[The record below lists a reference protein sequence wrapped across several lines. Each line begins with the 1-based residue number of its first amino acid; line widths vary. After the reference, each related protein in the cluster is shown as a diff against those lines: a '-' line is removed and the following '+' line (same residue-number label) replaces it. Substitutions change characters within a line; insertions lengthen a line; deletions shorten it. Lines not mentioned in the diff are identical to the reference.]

1 MCGIAGI
8 FGPNSRNSIDAVTDC
23 LAHRGPDGRGIWTSE
38 SGLVSLGHRRLSIID
53 TSNGGHQPMVSQDG
67 KFVIVFNGEIYNFQ
81 TLRAKLSDVSFRSTS
96 DTEVLVEMV
105 ARFGFRETLDQL
117 NGMFAIAIYDIERKK
132 MHFARD
138 RMGEK
143 PLYYSVIDGS
153 FVFGSELKA
162 IAAHPRFS
170 GIINRN
176 SLALYTRYNC
186 VPAPHSIYEGVSKL
200 PAAHFMSVTISSSG
214 KPVPSA
220 PTAYWDAKEIAE
232 NGLNN
237 PLDLTD
243 GEAVDALES
252 RIQSTVASRMISDVP
267 LGAFLSGGYDSTL
280 VVAMMQQQSKSP
292 IKTFSIG
299 MDVSGYNE
307 AEHAK
312 AVASHLG
319 TEHTELYISPDD
331 ALAVIPKLSSIY
343 CEPFADSSQI
353 PTYLVSKMA
362 REHVTVA
369 LSGDGGD
376 EFFAGYNRH
385 FWGKRVW
392 EKLAM
397 VPRPLRIG
405 LAKMATMLSADR
417 WNKLLAILG
426 KGTSLPGNKL
436 HKLAGVAHSKSALS
450 MYHKL
455 TSNCQ
460 QPERLV
466 KQSREP
472 IDLITSSSSHP
483 RSADFSEL
491 MMYLDS
497 VTYLPEDIL
506 TKVDRASMAVS
517 LEARVPLIDHELVE
531 CAWSLPQR
539 FKIRDGEGKWI
550 LKQIVHR
557 HVPEAMMR
565 RPKMGFGV
573 PIDKWLRG
581 PLKSWASELLDR
593 DRLTAEGF
601 FEPSVVCDLF
611 ERHLSGKAQLELQL
625 WSILMFQSW
634 YSLQGSKG

>member
-1 MCGIAGI
+1 
-8 FGPNSRNSIDAVTDC
+8 
-23 LAHRGPDGRGIWTSE
+23 
-38 SGLVSLGHRRLSIID
+38 
-53 TSNGGHQPMVSQDG
+53 
-67 KFVIVFNGEIYNFQ
+67 
-81 TLRAKLSDVSFRSTS
+81 
-96 DTEVLVEMV
+96 
-105 ARFGFRETLDQL
+105 
-117 NGMFAIAIYDIERKK
+117 
-132 MHFARD
+132 
-138 RMGEK
+138 
-143 PLYYSVIDGS
+143 
-153 FVFGSELKA
+153 
-162 IAAHPRFS
+162 
-170 GIINRN
+170 
-176 SLALYTRYNC
+176 
-186 VPAPHSIYEGVSKL
+186 
-200 PAAHFMSVTISSSG
+200 
-214 KPVPSA
+214 
-220 PTAYWDAKEIAE
+220 
-232 NGLNN
+232 
-237 PLDLTD
+237 
-243 GEAVDALES
+243 
-252 RIQSTVASRMISDVP
+252 
-267 LGAFLSGGYDSTL
+267 
-280 VVAMMQQQSKSP
+280 
-292 IKTFSIG
+292 
-299 MDVSGYNE
+299 
-307 AEHAK
+307 
-312 AVASHLG
+312 
-319 TEHTELYISPDD
+319 
-331 ALAVIPKLSSIY
+331 
-343 CEPFADSSQI
+343 
-353 PTYLVSKMA
+353 
-362 REHVTVA
+362 
-369 LSGDGGD
+369 
-376 EFFAGYNRH
+376 
-385 FWGKRVW
+385 
-392 EKLAM
+392 
-397 VPRPLRIG
+397 
-405 LAKMATMLSADR
+405 
-417 WNKLLAILG
+417 
-426 KGTSLPGNKL
+426 
-436 HKLAGVAHSKSALS
+436 